1 MRKDVCNIVIKGDT
15 IIIEKCLEYYSFY
28 NNFLRT
34 HVIVHM
40 SATYAK

>member
-1 MRKDVCNIVIKGDT
+1 
-15 IIIEKCLEYYSFY
+15 LEYYSFY

-40 SATYAK
+40 SATYAKWMKKIKQQNLTV